1 MAGKTVKQMIMT
13 IHDHTFLRREW
24 FIDFNSQQ
32 FQDFLTGLVK
42 EMKRLGIQVT
52 VVNNRDTIIEI
63 NSYAD
68 LLNVVKISSP
78 QDDHSNQCIGHII
91 GKSGKLDIMEDIRSA
106 IQRVA
111 FAPETIAPSGEFRKV
126 CHNCGCGC

>member
-1 MAGKTVKQMIMT
+1 MTCKSTKQMVIT
-13 IHDHTFLRREW
+13 IHAREYLRRDW
-24 FIDFNSQQ
+24 YFDFDGHQ
-32 FQDFLTGLVK
+32 FQEFLAGVVTDM
-42 EMKRLGIQVT
+42 ERLGVVLTIVRNQDSVVT
-52 VVNNRDTIIEI
+52 I

-78 QDDHSNQCIGHII
+78 EDGHSNHCIGHII
-91 GKSGKLDIMEDIRSA
+91 GKSRGLDILEDIAAALR
-106 IQRVA
+106 RVA

>member
-1 MAGKTVKQMIMT
+1 MACKTIKQMVIA
-13 IHDHTFLRREW
+13 IHDHAFLRKEW
-24 FIDFNSQQ
+24 FVDFHSQL
-32 FQDFLTGLVK
+32 FQDFLAGLVK
-42 EMKRLGIQVT
+42 EMKRLGVHVS
-52 VVNNRDTIIEI
+52 VVNNQDTVIEI

-78 QDDHSNQCIGHII
+78 QDGHSNQCIGHII
-91 GKSGKLDIMEDIRSA
+91 GKSGKLDIMEDISLAVR
-106 IQRVA
+106 RVA